1 MLTDQFHRDLYLRLS
16 WLASTMRR
24 VHHDWQQPDLHEG
37 AAMEH
42 MYMRITMILSKN
54 SNEVPVDT
62 DNCWHWQTV

>member
-1 MLTDQFHRDLYLRLS
+1 
-16 WLASTMRR
+16 
-24 VHHDWQQPDLHEG
+24 
-37 AAMEH
+37 MEH